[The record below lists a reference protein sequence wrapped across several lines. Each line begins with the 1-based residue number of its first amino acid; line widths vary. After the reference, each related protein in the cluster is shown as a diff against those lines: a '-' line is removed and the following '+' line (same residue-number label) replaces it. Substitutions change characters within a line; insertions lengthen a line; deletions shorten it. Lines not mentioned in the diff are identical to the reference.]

1 MITSPRFGR
10 EPKRK
15 MKATG
20 EQTIQH
26 FQNCCKK
33 HSKLFIPDSP
43 RQEPIAKAISDFYES
58 ELLFKAIESYV
69 KSKTGPV
76 LVFDFAIESKTY
88 IDRVEFDGKSENK
101 FQQILNE
108 TRKRMQDEL

>member
-1 MITSPRFGR
+1 
-10 EPKRK
+10 

-26 FQNCCKK
+26 FQDCCKK

-43 RQEPIAKAISDFYES
+43 RQEPVAKAISEFYDS
-58 ELLFKAIESYV
+58 EILFKAIESFV
-69 KSKTGPV
+69 KGRTGPV

-88 IDRVEFDGKSENK
+88 IDRVQFNNKSDIRFKE
-101 FQQILNE
+101 ILDE
-108 TRKRMQDEL
+108 TRKRMTDEL